1 MSVTTYEIRLRG
13 QLAPQVAAE
22 LGATTRVVRVP
33 AQTVLRTGRI
43 DPDGVHLLMD
53 RLTDFGIELL
63 ELRQCTDA
71 HIDSSGEPA

>member
-13 QLAPQVAAE
+13 NLSPDVAAE
-22 LGATTRVVRVP
+22 LGETTRVVRVP

-43 DPDGVHLLMD
+43 DPGDVHMLMD
-53 RLTDFGIELL
+53 RLADFGIELL

-71 HIDSSGEPA
+71 HIHPGAKP